1 MKESLY
7 GRFTRRWSAFR
18 IRFQFACEIGGESFP
33 CASSMKPDTLRMNEN
48 TDPTQA
54 RIKLLEERL
63 AKLETFVDAAF
74 GALAEGGGFSVAQQ
88 DLVNVLSD
96 GRPRR

>member
-1 MKESLY
+1 M
-7 GRFTRRWSAFR
+7 
-18 IRFQFACEIGGESFP
+18 
-33 CASSMKPDTLRMNEN
+33 
-48 TDPTQA
+48 QA

>member
-1 MKESLY
+1 
-7 GRFTRRWSAFR
+7 
-18 IRFQFACEIGGESFP
+18 
-33 CASSMKPDTLRMNEN
+33 MKPETLRMNEN